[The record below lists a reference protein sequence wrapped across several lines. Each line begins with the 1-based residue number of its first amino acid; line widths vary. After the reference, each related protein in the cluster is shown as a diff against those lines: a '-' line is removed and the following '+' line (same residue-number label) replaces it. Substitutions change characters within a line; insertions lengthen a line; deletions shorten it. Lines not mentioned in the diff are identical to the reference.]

1 MKHRTTL
8 ISALFALSGI
18 LGFSTSVNAS
28 PYEALKKSSKA
39 KAAKPAAAKTAE
51 AEEPEPEIQHDK
63 NTDYKCELGA
73 TITTY
78 AHPSDDQVIAM
89 RWKNRLYRLTKVAT
103 STGANR
109 FENDKAGL
117 VWIDIPTKALL
128 LDSRRGQQLANEC
141 KSNRPTM
148 TAEVEQKTENQV
160 K

>member
-8 ISALFALSGI
+8 ISTLFVLSGI
-18 LGFSTSVNAS
+18 LGLSTSVNAS

-39 KAAKPAAAKTAE
+39 KAAKPAAPKTAE

-78 AHPSDDQVIAM
+78 AHPSDDQVITM

-148 TAEVEQKTENQV
+148 TAEVEQKTENQA

>member
-8 ISALFALSGI
+8 ISTLFVLSGI
-18 LGFSTSVNAS
+18 LGLSTSVNAS

-39 KAAKPAAAKTAE
+39 KAAKPAAPKTAE

-89 RWKNRLYRLTKVAT
+89 RWKNRLYKLTKVAT

-148 TAEVEQKTENQV
+148 TAEVEQKTENQA